1 MPQIVPEL
9 PSSFTLDD
17 VALLLGIAL
26 AAGIAYLIVRRLLT
40 GLGARLIASANPKLA
55 TVLQKHRVLPAV
67 ALLTPAVV
75 VAFAGP
81 LLRQRLGWA
90 QDIIVQVLACYV
102 IVTIALALYKLLNAL
117 EELFTRERDPEDVA
131 WVHTAFRWL
140 RIAVF
145 ALAAVLGLG
154 VFADVQVTWVLAALG
169 VVVATG
175 SIVFSDMIYNA
186 VSHIIL
192 KGRKLV
198 AVGDWLEVPA
208 LQIDGEVTA
217 IGSQLIEVQNWDHSL
232 ATVTPRFLLTNS
244 YRNWQ
249 RMYRVGTRR
258 ILRHVYLDAMSV
270 RPLDEELYAN
280 ARTLPGV
287 AAYLDQ
293 RVRDFGSPHEA
304 MAELTNVALYR
315 AYLMKYLATHPK
327 VAKDQIWRVTNED
340 STGRGLPM
348 LIVAYLRETE
358 DVPFH
363 LLDAEIYEHALA
375 VAPHFGLRL
384 FQVSLVSEVPALL
397 AEVVLEANHL
407 AEQS

>member
-1 MPQIVPEL
+1 MPAVPEL

-40 GLGARLIASANPKLA
+40 GFGTRLITRANPQLA
-55 TVLQKHRVLPAV
+55 TVLGRHRVLPAA

-75 VAFAGP
+75 VALTGP

-90 QDIIVQVLACYV
+90 QQIIGQVLTCYV
-102 IVTIALALYKLLNAL
+102 IVVIALALYKLLNAL
-117 EELFTRERDPEDVA
+117 EELFTQEREPEGAA
-131 WVHTAFRWL
+131 WMRTLFRWL
-140 RIAVF
+140 RI
-145 ALAAVLGLG
+145 G
-154 VFADVQVTWVLAALG
+154 VFAIAAVAGLGSFANVQVTWVLAALG
-169 VVVATG
+169 VIVATG

-192 KGRKLV
+192 KGRRLV
-198 AVGDWLEVPA
+198 AVGDWLEVPV
-208 LQIDGEVTA
+208 LQIDGEVKA

-249 RMYRVGTRR
+249 RMYRLGTRR
-258 ILRHVYLDAMSV
+258 IMRHVYLDAMTV
-270 RPLDEELYAN
+270 RALDNELYTA
-280 ARTLPGV
+280 ARAIPSV
-287 AAYLDQ
+287 AAYLDR
-293 RVRDFGSPHEA
+293 RVRELDSQQVA

-315 AYLMKYLATHPK
+315 AYLMDYLATHPK

-348 LIVAYLRETE
+348 LLVAYLKETQ
-358 DVPFH
+358 DVPYH

-375 VAPHFGLRL
+375 AAPRFGLRL
-384 FQVSLVSEVPALL
+384 FQISLGSDVPTVL
-397 AEVVLEANHL
+397 AEVVMEANHL
-407 AEQS
+407 GEPS